1 MAPMTNTI
9 KVRRFFYG
17 LAIEI
22 KKFAFEIKVILGLE
36 VTHPSCEL
44 AEIGLNGPCDY

>member
-1 MAPMTNTI
+1 MASMTNMV

-22 KKFAFEIKVILGLE
+22 KNFAFEIKVILGLE
-36 VTHPSCEL
+36 ITRPS
-44 AEIGLNGPCDY
+44 